1 MPSYVKVNKDAEEKS
16 ITIENLCIK
25 CLKNDSACKQVRVT
39 IFRKWE
45 FTFSLDFFT
54 FWVALDIFY
63 FFRSQEGGGCLFPFS
78 GLFGPRT
85 FQLFDPPPHTFLLN
99 GYFNFREMTPGLRLM
114 RYRSYPG
121 GGGGFG
127 TRLFEMVSRI
137 HISFCIGS

>member
-63 FFRSQEGGGCLFPFS
+63 FFRS
-78 GLFGPRT
+78 
-85 FQLFDPPPHTFLLN
+85 
-99 GYFNFREMTPGLRLM
+99 
-114 RYRSYPG
+114 
-121 GGGGFG
+121 
-127 TRLFEMVSRI
+127 
-137 HISFCIGS
+137 